1 MTGAIIFSRY
11 SSERLPGKALLDIT
25 GRCLLGRV
33 IDRTKEIKGIKKII
47 VATSKHKSDDQIEA
61 FVQKEGVDIFRGSL
75 NNVAKRALEVCH
87 EHKLDRFVRICGD
100 RPFFS
105 PNLITSILKNKDN
118 LEYDIVT
125 TTFPRTYPPGLTC
138 EIVKS
143 AILTQYINLIN
154 NRNDDKEHVTSYF
167 YRNAKEFSIKN
178 IDSMHDIS
186 FDGINL
192 CVDNK
197 DDLNRATWIANQIN
211 KKALSYDNIPKI
223 IALAQQWHKLP
234 HQK

>member
-1 MTGAIIFSRY
+1 MR
-11 SSERLPGKALLDIT
+11 
-25 GRCLLGRV
+25 
-33 IDRTKEIKGIKKII
+33 
-47 VATSKHKSDDQIEA
+47 
-61 FVQKEGVDIFRGSL
+61 
-75 NNVAKRALEVCH
+75 CH

>member
-1 MTGAIIFSRY
+1 MKEH
-11 SSERLPGKALLDIT
+11 SERLPGKALLDIS

>member
-1 MTGAIIFSRY
+1 M
-11 SSERLPGKALLDIT
+11 
-25 GRCLLGRV
+25 RV

-75 NNVAKRALEVCH
+75 NNVAKELLRYVI

-125 TTFPRTYPPGLTC
+125 TTFQELTPQD
-138 EIVKS
+138 
-143 AILTQYINLIN
+143 LP
-154 NRNDDKEHVTSYF
+154 
-167 YRNAKEFSIKN
+167 AK
-178 IDSMHDIS
+178 
-186 FDGINL
+186 
-192 CVDNK
+192 
-197 DDLNRATWIANQIN
+197 
-211 KKALSYDNIPKI
+211 
-223 IALAQQWHKLP
+223 
-234 HQK
+234 